1 MAVLSLLFSLLS
13 RFQKVFDQAVRQ
25 EEIFEN
31 IAKPVADR

>member
-1 MAVLSLLFSLLS
+1 MGHVDFFYSFP
-13 RFQKVFDQAVRQ
+13 RFQRVFDQAVKQ